1 MSFSISFIIW
11 QNYEEDTDN
20 RRPHH
25 TRELWKVSLFIVLKL
40 RERERARRLTRE
52 QWKSTLL
59 TRPFILFLSL
69 YLFHCAKAQNAAF
82 FSLQRWSEFKHN
94 CSNQRCMLKCLVLT
108 QYLCKTWTDRLL
120 TPKLQQIIP
129 YLILI

>member
-1 MSFSISFIIW
+1 MSFSISFH
-11 QNYEEDTDN
+11 YLT
-20 RRPHH
+20 
-25 TRELWKVSLFIVLKL
+25 KL
-40 RERERARRLTRE
+40 RRRHRQSSSSSYTGTLEGLSIYCAQTKRERARRLTRE